1 MRWQAEATKR
11 KHQVSN
17 DSPRAKRR
25 NKISS
30 FLAKK
35 ASDKETQRTFKG
47 STHKT
52 FPPKKYLDSIGN
64 GRQEEKPCIKTSSL
78 FKNNP
83 EIPELHRCVFQC
95 RCASGVS
102 SHGHLVL
109 HCCLGTD
116 AHFVFP
122 LQHCSEAGS
131 RASVLSRS
139 FPGAG
144 PPPTSSKYPTL
155 LCRVRVCVYEHMF
168 SLFLFLASWVT
179 SLDGSLPNSSIESR
193 LGLLGLKQTSNFWIS
208 VMLLWWQMS
217 L

>member
-11 KHQVSN
+11 KHQVSS
-17 DSPRAKRR
+17 DAPPAKRR
-25 NKISS
+25 SEISS
-30 FLAKK
+30 VLAKK

-144 PPPTSSKYPTL
+144 PPPTSNFHNKYSLNNVQYDQCSEVEYPSAIGRQRCPCVDPDGL
-155 LCRVRVCVYEHMF
+155 RENSCLFHPCRPV
-168 SLFLFLASWVT
+168 
-179 SLDGSLPNSSIESR
+179 SS
-193 LGLLGLKQTSNFWIS
+193 S
-208 VMLLWWQMS
+208 VDIKNTAQ
-217 L
+217 